1 MPILSPPEVV
11 APLRYM
17 VIAPLVSRPLD
28 FGEQRAL
35 LEEQA
40 GTVWTH
46 PDGRVQKIHPRTI
59 RRWMTAYRLGGLV
72 ALAPKTRADHGHGR
86 VSPDIIA
93 QALAL
98 RVEDPH
104 RSARQIITMLEWA
117 GAMAPGSLCHS
128 TLTYHFRKAGADAWL
143 NPTRETRDGAR
154 AHRVKSETGHY
165 SPRNAASGGVVPK
178 SSQSRLLG
186 PGNGRLQRSSQSGLA
201 TARAIPPPRTAVP
214 PQIREIL
221 NNGSEP

>member
-11 APLRYM
+11 AQFRYM

-40 GTVWTH
+40 GTVWNH

-72 ALAPKTRADHGHGR
+72 ALAPKTRADHGRGR

-98 RVEDPH
+98 RAEDPH

-128 TLTYHFRKAGADAWL
+128 TLTYHFRKAGAAAYVGAM
-143 NPTRETRDGAR
+143 PAETFRRRQAPHKNAEWQGDYG
-154 AHRVKSETGHY
+154 
-165 SPRNAASGGVVPK
+165 RN
-178 SSQSRLLG
+178 
-186 PGNGRLQRSSQSGLA
+186 GLM
-201 TARAIPPPRTAVP
+201 
-214 PQIREIL
+214 
-221 NNGSEP
+221 